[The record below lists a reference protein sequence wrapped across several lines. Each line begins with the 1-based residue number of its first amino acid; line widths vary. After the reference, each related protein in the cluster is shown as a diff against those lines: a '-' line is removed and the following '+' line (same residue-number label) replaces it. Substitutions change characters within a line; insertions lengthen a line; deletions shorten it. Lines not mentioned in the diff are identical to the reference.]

1 MRERKRGR
9 RETGCGK
16 GRETGDRRKNREQRE
31 RGTEREGE
39 REIEPGRRGAVLPV
53 AGYRSP
59 RNDMRRLMYCSLW
72 PAATALRR

>member
-1 MRERKRGR
+1 MRERERNR
-9 RETGCGK
+9 RSE
-16 GRETGDRRKNREQRE
+16 EEEESRE

-59 RNDMRRLMYCSLW
+59 RNAMLRLMYSSLW
-72 PAATALRR
+72 PAAPALRR